1 MPEQIIPS
9 TSGTYLLVI
18 GFVLNQHWLLS
29 SIFEVRTSFALRV
42 SFLESKITFDSLIPL
57 NSKRKSFYVALE
69 ISVRNT
75 NWLDDLLILCCLK
88 CWLIIIIN
96 KPINRKYIIQH
107 LLFSFATFF
116 FVAQIIKLKP
126 TLTCNSQQ

>member
-107 LLFSFATFF
+107 LLLALQHF
-116 FVAQIIKLKP
+116 FVTQFTKLKP